1 MKSQLN
7 KKFKLENSLKAI
19 IQRLRISK
27 QKTIT
32 TTPFEAHFGRKC
44 NTPISNI
51 TTKSDSKNLNYNAII
66 NYYLD
71 EDTIPGRSYLTDEQW
86 ADTALCSDTEI
97 ERVICAASTRAR
109 TEQEKRN
116 DGEDRFIKPDVVY
129 RAIPC
134 SKCSVQVKLAHK
146 IHENQRQKKNLDGLY
161 EVLAP
166 GSTVCKISP
175 TTSVIKEPYKPEVR
189 VRNSDIAKFGTR
201 AERETELAQYIE
213 RRPKK
218 INEKTLEQKIQQHK
232 RDLFRKNTGE
242 KKIKR
247 NRTQTDDAS
256 VVSSGRSCISTASN
270 IARSLKMRVPKR
282 NPKYYEAFQYR
293 PNLTQILNFSPIAPQ
308 VASSDTAGD
317 TSDSDTS
324 SIRKS
329 KRTLKKKSQKSQT
342 IVEKVR
348 STEGYTD
355 YQDTGIA
362 GESNEGAEY
371 PQDQPRKMT
380 VLQAE
385 NAENS
390 DSE

>member
-1 MKSQLN
+1 M
-7 KKFKLENSLKAI
+7 
-19 IQRLRISK
+19 
-27 QKTIT
+27 
-32 TTPFEAHFGRKC
+32 
-44 NTPISNI
+44 
-51 TTKSDSKNLNYNAII
+51 
-66 NYYLD
+66 
-71 EDTIPGRSYLTDEQW
+71 
-86 ADTALCSDTEI
+86 
-97 ERVICAASTRAR
+97 
-109 TEQEKRN
+109 N

-134 SKCSVQVKLAHK
+134 SERSVQVKLARK

-189 VRNSDIAKFGTR
+189 VRNSDIAKFGTW
-201 AERETELAQYIE
+201 AERETELTQYIE

-232 RDLFRKNTGE
+232 QDLFRKNTGE

-247 NRTQTDDAS
+247 NRRQTDDVS

-270 IARSLKMRVPKR
+270 VARSLKMRIPKR
-282 NPKYYEAFQYR
+282 NPKYDEAFQNR
-293 PNLTQILNFSPIAPQ
+293 PDLTQILNFSPIAPQ
-308 VASSDTAGD
+308 VVSSDTAGPSGAQTTSSSQKQPTPILRKTSKRKITVSD

-355 YQDTGIA
+355 YQETGMA
-362 GESNEGAEY
+362 AESNEGAELS
-371 PQDQPRKMT
+371 QNQPREMT